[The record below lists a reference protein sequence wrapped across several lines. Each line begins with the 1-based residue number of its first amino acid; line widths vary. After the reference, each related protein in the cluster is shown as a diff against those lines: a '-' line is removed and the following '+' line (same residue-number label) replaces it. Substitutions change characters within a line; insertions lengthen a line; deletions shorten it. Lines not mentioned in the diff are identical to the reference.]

1 MERVQALN
9 IDVLTGAVNPMPKL
23 KDAGDEHLH
32 VIFAQASH
40 FDDVKTRDEQRP
52 VFTMMDYVTIM
63 VPGDQTS
70 IVHRPIRESD
80 KDRFPLQYAAFLNG
94 KEQQVGY
101 PLSEWP
107 AITRAQCD
115 ELTYFKITTVEAL
128 ANVSDAVKG
137 KFMGLTQLSEKA
149 KAWLAVRKGEE
160 PAMQLAAAMAQK
172 DEELSS
178 MRAQMQMMQEQMAD
192 LMKAKTKGKRK
203 NEETEETDA

>member
-32 VIFAQASH
+32 VVFAQASH

-52 VFTMMDYVTIM
+52 VFSMLDYITIM

-128 ANVSDAVKG
+128 ANVSDQVKQ

-149 KAWLAVRKGEE
+149 KAWLLVRKGEE
-160 PAMQLAAAMAQK
+160 PAMQLAAAMAAK
-172 DEELSS
+172 DEELDA
-178 MRAQMQMMQEQMAD
+178 MRNQMQMMQEALAELQRP
-192 LMKAKTKGKRK
+192 KKRAKKD
-203 NEETEETDA
+203 ETEEQDA

>member
-40 FDDVKTRDEQRP
+40 FDDVQTRDEQRP
-52 VFTMMDYVTIM
+52 VFVMKDYVTIM

-70 IVHRPIRESD
+70 VVHRPIRESD

-94 KEQQVGY
+94 KEQQVGF
-101 PLSEWP
+101 PLAEWP
-107 AITRAQCD
+107 AISRAQVD

-128 ANVSDAVKG
+128 ANVSDTVKQR
-137 KFMGLTQLSEKA
+137 FMGLTPLSEKA

-160 PAMQLAAAMAQK
+160 PAMQLAAAMASK
-172 DEELSS
+172 DEELNSL
-178 MRAQMQMMQEQMAD
+178 RAQMQMMQEQMAE
-192 LMKAKTKGKRK
+192 LSKKRGKK
-203 NEETEETDA
+203 KVDEPEDEAA

>member
-9 IDVLTGAVNPMPKL
+9 IDVLSGAVNPMPKL
-23 KDAGDEHLH
+23 KDKGDEFLH
-32 VIFAQASH
+32 VVFAQASH

-52 VFTMMDYVTIM
+52 VFIMMDYITIM

-70 IVHRPIRESD
+70 VVHRPVRDSD
-80 KDRFPLQYAAFLNG
+80 KDRFPIQYAAFLNG
-94 KEQQVGY
+94 KEQQVGF

-128 ANVSDAVKG
+128 ANVSDTVKQ

-160 PAMQLAAAMAQK
+160 PAMQLAAAMAAK
-172 DEELSS
+172 DEELNS
-178 MRAQMQMMQEQMAD
+178 MRAQMQMMQDALAELQ
-192 LMKAKTKGKRK
+192 KAKNKKGKK
-203 NEETEETDA
+203 EEVVEESDA